1 MRINLISSHFS
12 KGATMLQNV
21 RFARTVGF
29 LTLVTL
35 LVLVVEAPLL
45 SQTTVSQGSIQ
56 GTITDPSGAVLS
68 GAKITISNKATG
80 QVVTTT
86 TNSSGTYSSGALLPG
101 NYTLRVEAKGFKTAE
116 TPVLVQVAVTSA
128 GNIKLELGLESQ
140 VVEVQASSIQVNTEQ
155 ATVQGVLSGDQIDKL
170 PVDGRNFL
178 DLAALEPG
186 VQIQDGATFD
196 PTKAGYSSIS
206 INGVNGRNPRIELD
220 GVDISDETVG
230 TTTQNIGL
238 GSIQEFNISRSGL
251 DLSTELTSA
260 GAVNVTTRS
269 GTNALHGQAFYN
281 FRGRDSGTAA
291 FPGGQTDYYQRNN
304 FGGRVGG
311 SIIKDKLFYFIN
323 AERMKQDGFLAVSV
337 PDPFSQLTGGFL
349 SPFRDTATTGKLDWQ
364 VGKNIH
370 AFYRFTYNW
379 NKSAANFGYDYQVF
393 ANKDNT
399 PSHAAGLDWNSGS
412 WSHSFRFGY
421 LKFHNLISDATQGA
435 SFYNPIP
442 TGELYFFDITTQ
454 LSGPN
459 LLAPQGTFQTNKQ
472 FKYDG
477 SKVWGSH
484 VLRFGAGV
492 NRILGGGFAAFI
504 GIAPLDIAARFTGP
518 VSGSASDPTN
528 YPLLAAILG
537 NGQGFF
543 TEIPQFG
550 LPSGG
555 QGDWRFS
562 WYVGDSWKIKPN
574 FTLTYGLRYN
584 RDTGRSD
591 SDLAPIPCSAVSG
604 IAAPCSGS
612 TPLLDQWGAG
622 LGGRIRQ
629 PNTQF
634 GPQIGFAWDPM
645 GNGKTAIRAGAGIY
659 YENSIFNNTLFDRP
673 AKLAKGLFFQDQTL
687 GCVGGGPGSTTFNI
701 PGTGVVSS
709 VDGVDLDTG
718 VCGQPLS
725 VAAPLVADLQKQYQA
740 GVAAQG
746 PTANPSFVGNT
757 LEISVPIQGLAAFT
771 PNFRNARSYQFNIG
785 IQRELW
791 RGGVLT
797 ADYIRNVSTRF
808 MLTIDANHVGDA
820 RFLDPTAASA
830 AIATTL
836 SNCGASTIAQS
847 LANCPTDPG
856 NGTTDSGTWVPRPA
870 NINDFAGN
878 GLDSGNAGSFGGG
891 PAALT
896 GAAFGG
902 INRNVGQG
910 DFEFPEGRSVY
921 NALQTSYKQ
930 RVGNPMRGLTS
941 MDLTVAYALSRFAG
955 NGGNDQNFTPLAFD
969 NNNPGYFTGPTSL
982 DRTHQ
987 FKFGVAFEVAHHGP
1001 RFSVSAG
1008 FSSAAPS
1015 TMLLTS
1021 QASPAET
1028 STGEIFRTDL
1038 TGDGTVQDP
1047 FPTSANQAAGKPGQ
1061 FMRSVSP
1068 TSLSS
1073 VINAW
1078 NGTQAGTLTPA
1089 GQALVAAGLFTTT
1102 QLQQLGGVKPFVAP
1116 PSPGAV
1122 GNGIFRQVSTVLAWP
1137 IKLTERFSLEPSIAA
1152 YNVFN
1157 LANFGRLD
1165 GHLNNQVTPFAP
1177 GSTGPAGNV
1186 NGTTAGLT
1194 RESVRTGTGSG
1205 VFSGGAARQVEFGL
1219 RLNF

>member
-1 MRINLISSHFS
+1 MRIDLVNSQFS
-12 KGATMLQNV
+12 KGAAMSQNV
-21 RFARTVGF
+21 RFASTVGF
-29 LTLVTL
+29 LTLVTF
-35 LVLVVEAPLL
+35 LVLGVEVPMF

-56 GTITDPSGAVLS
+56 GTITDPSGAVLR
-68 GAKITISNKATG
+68 GAKITITNKATG

-86 TNSSGTYSSGALLPG
+86 ANSSGTYSSGALLPG
-101 NYTLRVEAKGFKTAE
+101 NYTLRVEAKGFKTTE
-116 TPVLVQVAVTSA
+116 MPVLVQVAVTSA
-128 GNIKLELGLESQ
+128 GNIKLELGQESQ

-220 GVDISDETVG
+220 GIDISDETVG
-230 TTTQNIGL
+230 TTTQNVAL

-251 DLSTELTSA
+251 DLSTELTSS

-291 FPGGQTDYYQRNN
+291 FPGGQTGYYQRNN

-311 SIIKDKLFYFIN
+311 PIIRDKLFFFID
-323 AERMKQDGFLAVSV
+323 AERNKQDGFLAVSV
-337 PDPFSQLTGGFL
+337 PEPFSQLTGGFL

-364 VGKNIH
+364 VSKNIH

-379 NKSAANFGYDYQVF
+379 NTSAANFGYDFQVF
-393 ANKDNT
+393 SNRDNT

-442 TGELYFFDITTQ
+442 TGELYFFDKTLQ

-459 LLAPQGTFQTNKQ
+459 LLAPQQTFQTNKQ
-472 FKYDG
+472 FKYDA
-477 SKVWGSH
+477 SKVLGSH
-484 VLRFGAGV
+484 VFRFGAGV
-492 NRILGGGFAAFI
+492 NRILGGGFASFI
-504 GIAPLDIAARFTGP
+504 GLAPLDIAATFTGP
-518 VSGSASDPTN
+518 VSGSANDPTN
-528 YPLLAAILG
+528 YPLLAAVLG

-550 LPSGG
+550 FPSGG
-555 QGDWRFS
+555 QADTRFQ
-562 WYVGDSWKIKPN
+562 WYVGDSWKVKPN

-591 SDLAPIPCSAVSG
+591 SDMASIPCSAVSG
-604 IAAPCSGS
+604 IPAPCSGS
-612 TPLLDQWGAG
+612 TPLLDQWGTG

-629 PNTQF
+629 PNKQF
-634 GPQIGFAWDPM
+634 GPQVGFAWDPTKK
-645 GNGKTAIRAGAGIY
+645 GKMVIRAGAGIY
-659 YENSIFNNTLFDRP
+659 YENSVFNNTLFDRP
-673 AKLAKGLFFQDQTL
+673 AKLAKGLFFQSQSL

-701 PGTGVVSS
+701 PGTGDVSS
-709 VDGVDLDTG
+709 VDGKDLDTE
-718 VCGQPLS
+718 VCGQALS
-725 VAAPLVADLQKQYQA
+725 VAAPLVADLQKEYQA

-757 LEISVPIQGLAAFT
+757 LEISTPIQGLAAFA

-785 IQRELW
+785 TQRELW

-808 MLTIDANHVGDA
+808 MLTIDANRVGDA
-820 RFLDPTAASA
+820 RYLDTAAALA
-830 AIATTL
+830 AINLTAG
-836 SNCGASTIAQS
+836 GAGCA
-847 LANCPTDPG
+847 
-856 NGTTDSGTWVPRPA
+856 PA
-870 NINDFAGN
+870 NDGPSAIAAVDCYIAATPNASINDFAGN
-878 GLDSGNAGSFGGG
+878 GLDSGNVFGGG
-891 PAALT
+891 PANLT

-902 INRNVGQG
+902 VNRNVGQG

-921 NALQTSYKQ
+921 NALQMSYRQ
-930 RVGNPMRGLTS
+930 RVDNPMRGLTS
-941 MDLTVAYALSRFAG
+941 MDLTVAYTLSRFAG
-955 NGGNDQNFTPLAFD
+955 NGGNDQNFSAISFD
-969 NNNPGYFTGPTSL
+969 NNNPGFFTGPTAQ

-987 FKFGVAFEVAHHGP
+987 FKFGLTVEIAHHGP
-1001 RFSVSAG
+1001 RFSVISA
-1008 FSSAAPS
+1008 FASAAPS
-1015 TMLLTS
+1015 TMQLT
-1021 QASPAET
+1021 AGGSPPET

-1038 TGDGTVQDP
+1038 TGDGTVSDLL
-1047 FPTSANQAAGKPGQ
+1047 PTSPGQAAGKPGQ

-1068 TSLSS
+1068 GSLSK
-1073 VINAW
+1073 VIATW
-1078 NGTQAGTLTPA
+1078 NNTQAGTLTPA
-1089 GQALVAAGLFTTT
+1089 GQALVGAGLFTTP
-1102 QLQQLGGVKPFVAP
+1102 QLQSLGGVKPSLDP
-1116 PSPGAV
+1116 PLPGIV
-1122 GNGIFRQVSTVLAWP
+1122 GNGIFRQVSMVLAWP
-1137 IKLTERFSLEPSIAA
+1137 IKLKERFSLEPSFAA

-1157 LANFGRLD
+1157 MANFGRQD
-1165 GHLNNQVTPFAP
+1165 GHL
-1177 GSTGPAGNV
+1177 GDTGGNV
-1186 NGTTAGLT
+1186 GGTTKGIN
-1194 RESVRTGTGSG
+1194 RESLRTGTGSG
-1205 VFSGGAARQVEFGL
+1205 VFSSGAPRQVEFGL